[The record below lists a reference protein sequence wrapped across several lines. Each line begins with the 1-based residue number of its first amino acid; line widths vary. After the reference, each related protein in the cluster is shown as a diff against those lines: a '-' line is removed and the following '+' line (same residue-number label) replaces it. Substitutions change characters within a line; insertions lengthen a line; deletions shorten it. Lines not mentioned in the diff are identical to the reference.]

1 MNPSRT
7 GRDGSLSLRF
17 ERRLQKTT
25 LVECRFQLPL
35 QVLTPIQQED
45 GSTYMLLLNPT
56 GGVLGGD
63 RLVTVV
69 AQGAGTHV
77 CFSTPSAT
85 RVYRSPGPAAIQE
98 TRIRLGPGAVLEYMP
113 DAVIPHRGAALQQSL
128 SIELEAG
135 CVAMFADT
143 LAAGR
148 LAHGERWS
156 FRQVSSEIVIKQG
169 AKPLFID
176 RALIEP
182 GRIPPARFNVMEDY
196 NYAVTF
202 GVLADGYS
210 AWRDLQGKIESL
222 FAACTQVRGGSSLP
236 ASGGIIVRFL
246 AKSAVDVHP
255 VLHQVWG
262 IARSMVLKQG
272 PFILRKY

>member
-1 MNPSRT
+1 MH
-7 GRDGSLSLRF
+7 
-17 ERRLQKTT
+17 KTT
-25 LVECRFQLPL
+25 LVDCRFQLPL
-35 QVLTPIQQED
+35 QVLAPIQQQD
-45 GSTYMLLLNPT
+45 GSAYMLLLNPT

-63 RLVTVV
+63 HLVTAI

-77 CFSTPSAT
+77 CYSTPSAT

-98 TRIRLGPGAVLEYMP
+98 TRIRLGPGAVVEYMP
-113 DAVIPHRGAALQQSL
+113 DAVIPHRGAAFRQSL
-128 SIELEAG
+128 LIELEAG
-135 CVAMFADT
+135 CTALFAET

-156 FRQVSSEIVIKQG
+156 FRQVSSEIVIKQD

-182 GRIPPARFNVMEDY
+182 GLIPPARFNVMEDY

-202 GVLADGYS
+202 GVLADGF
-210 AWRDLQGKIESL
+210 AEWKDLQDRIESL
-222 FAACTQVRGGSSLP
+222 FAASTQVRGGGSLL

-246 AKSAVDVHP
+246 ARSAVDVHP
-255 VLHQVWG
+255 VLHQVWT
-262 IARSMVLKQG
+262 ISRSMVLKKG
-272 PFILRKY
+272 RFIMRKY